1 VAATVQLPA
10 PPVELR
16 PRGRAARVAYVLPDL
31 AIGGGQITVLRAL
44 RYLDRDAYEP
54 VLFTLTDDPTDLLDA
69 FAAAGLVR
77 QSLDH
82 RGKRAITVARLA
94 RELRRHEIDLVHT
107 HTPDDPRISIPAA
120 YVARVPLI
128 AHLHSEWNHR
138 GPHYRNEPDPSIVDV
153 VHGEITAFV
162 RDGIEDRAVD
172 EYLADSVSVAD
183 AFRTRVHRPVHAM
196 LQSVPFDEMAN
207 AGARHDRARYRR
219 EFGLRDGPV
228 VVNVS
233 RHVAGKGQETLLRV
247 MPQVLAAVPDAQ
259 VLLVGDGE
267 LRPRNEHLAR
277 SLGID
282 ESVRFLGNRHDVPDV
297 LAGADVFAFA
307 SSTESFGLVVAEAM
321 AARLP
326 VVAYQLPSL
335 MEFSR
340 EGLTGRYPDQG
351 DEVGFASALVDV
363 LRNPVEGRSA
373 GRAGWAAVAARYH
386 PRATAESF
394 TAAYERVLHAR
405 RHAAG

>member
-1 VAATVQLPA
+1 VAAALQLPE
-10 PPVELR
+10 PVVQHHLGR
-16 PRGRAARVAYVLPDL
+16 PTRIALVLPDL

-54 VLFTLTDDPTDLLDA
+54 VLFTLTDKPADLLGA
-69 FAAAGLVR
+69 FAATGVVR

-82 RGKRAITVARLA
+82 RGARTVTVARLA
-94 RELRRHEIDLVHT
+94 RELRRHEIDLLHT

-120 YVARVPLI
+120 YLARIPLI
-128 AHLHSEWNHR
+128 AHLHSEWNHL
-138 GPHYRNEPDPSIVDV
+138 GPHYRADPSLIDV
-153 VHGEITAFV
+153 VHARVAAFV
-162 RDGIEDRAVD
+162 RDGIEERAVD
-172 EYLADSVSVAD
+172 EYLADSESVAD
-183 AFRTRVHRPVHAM
+183 AFRTRVRRPVHAM
-196 LQSVPFDEMAN
+196 RQSIPFDEMAS
-207 AGARHDRARYRR
+207 AGTRHDRARYRR
-219 EFGLRDGPV
+219 ELGLRDGPV
-228 VVNVS
+228 IMNVS
-233 RHVAGKGQETLLRV
+233 RHVAGKGHESLLRV
-247 MPQVLAAVPDAQ
+247 MPRVLAEVPDVQ
-259 VLLVGDGE
+259 LVMVGDGE

-277 SLGID
+277 SLGIAD
-282 ESVRFLGNRHDVPDV
+282 SVRFLGNRHDVPDV

-307 SSTESFGLVVAEAM
+307 SATESFGLVVAEAM

-326 VVAYQLPSL
+326 VVAYRLPSL

-351 DEVGFASALVDV
+351 DEVGFASALIDL
-363 LRNPVEGRSA
+363 LRDPLQARSA

-405 RHAAG
+405 RDSRV